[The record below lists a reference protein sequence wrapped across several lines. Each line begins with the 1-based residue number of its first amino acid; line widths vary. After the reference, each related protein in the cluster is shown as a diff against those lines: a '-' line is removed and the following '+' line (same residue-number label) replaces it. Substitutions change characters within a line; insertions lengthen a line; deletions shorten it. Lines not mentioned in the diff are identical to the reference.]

1 MATAISA
8 PFEPTSNVQ
17 DKPFNPYFAQG
28 DQMLQSVRSLQSDS
42 VGADA
47 DATSERIVNS
57 ISSMTRQ
64 VRNRTTRAPAQIPA
78 AEFSRVSIAKEAEK
92 KQEQDGEDKK
102 DKKEEEEEE
111 EQQQQE
117 APKQVSLASCAADA
131 TTAMKQACD
140 DTVHYVEN
148 NCSTVLWVTAG
159 IVLFLVIIG
168 MCASSY
174 KRHQMH
180 VMEIGGGGEEL
191 SIISGGGSAPSMS
204 SDFSSLSFL
213 STE

>member
-17 DKPFNPYFAQG
+17 DKTFNPYFAQG
-28 DQMLQSVRSLQSDS
+28 DQMLKSVRSLQSDS
-42 VGADA
+42 VSADA

-57 ISSMTRQ
+57 INSMTRQ

-78 AEFSRVSIAKEAEK
+78 AEFSRVSVAKEAEE

-102 DKKEEEEEE
+102 EEEEEE
-111 EQQQQE
+111 EQQQE

-131 TTAMKQACD
+131 TTAVKQACD

-159 IVLFLVIIG
+159 IVLFLVIVG